1 MDNVIQRLKEE
12 LKTLEVIIAKTEKSL
27 KMAPEGMLRVSQS
40 NNSIQYYLREN
51 KDDKNGKYIKNKDRK
66 LAVALAQKEYD
77 LKLLA
82 IAKSQRNQL
91 LRFLNGYE
99 PMKMEQMYNGL
110 SKAKQELIATY
121 SLTQEQYIEQWL
133 DRPSCC
139 KPFLAGAVEIYTEKG
154 ERVRSKSEKILAD
167 KFYMMGIP
175 YLYETSLYLQ
185 GFGVVYPDFLLL
197 NRWTRKEFYWEHL
210 GRMDDSE
217 YSKKAIVKIEEYQR
231 NGIIQGKN
239 LIVTYETKEHPLN
252 IKNVEMLIDA
262 FL

>member
-1 MDNVIQRLKEE
+1 MDNVISRLQEE
-12 LKTLEVIIAKTEKSL
+12 LHTLESIIKKAEKSL
-27 KMAPEGMLRVSQS
+27 KNAPEGQLRVIR
-40 NNSIQYYLREN
+40 NKNSYQYYLRES
-51 KDDKNGKYIKNKDRK
+51 KQDINGKYIKNKDRK

-77 LKLLA
+77 LKILA

-110 SKAKQELIATY
+110 SKARQEMIATY
-121 SLTQEQYIEQWL
+121 SLPQEQYIEQWL

-175 YLYETSLYLQ
+175 YLYETPLYLQ

-197 NRWTRKEFYWEHL
+197 NKRSRKEFYWEHL
-210 GRMDDSE
+210 GRMDDPE

-252 IKNVEMLIDA
+252 IKSVEQLIDA